1 MKLILPILAC
11 SLIMASV
18 AAAQPGPNGP
28 PPSFKIVTSTD
39 SAKGHIV
46 FHETVYRTVPV
57 QKEFVEIVNGQQV
70 KKTVTGYET
79 VAESRETKID
89 ATNSSIITPDGKQL
103 PIDEVWK
110 RLKANTVVVV
120 SANSSTPS
128 APYLR
133 ALSAETLIIIPGSKL
148 EKVAPPLR

>member
-11 SLIMASV
+11 SLIMASSAV
-18 AAAQPGPNGP
+18 AQPGPNGP

-46 FHETVYRTVPV
+46 FHEPVYRTVPV
-57 QKEFVEIVNGQQV
+57 QKEIVEIVNGQQV
-70 KKTVTGYET
+70 KKTVTEYVT
-79 VAESRETKID
+79 VAETRETKID
-89 ATNSSIITPDGKQL
+89 ATNSRVITPDGKQL

-120 SANSSTPS
+120 SANSSTPP

>member
-18 AAAQPGPNGP
+18 TVAQPGPNGP
-28 PPSFKIVTSTD
+28 SPSFKIVTSTD

-70 KKTVTGYET
+70 TKTVTGYET
-79 VAESRETKID
+79 VAERRETKID

-133 ALSAETLIIIPGSKL
+133 ALSAQTLIIIPGSKL